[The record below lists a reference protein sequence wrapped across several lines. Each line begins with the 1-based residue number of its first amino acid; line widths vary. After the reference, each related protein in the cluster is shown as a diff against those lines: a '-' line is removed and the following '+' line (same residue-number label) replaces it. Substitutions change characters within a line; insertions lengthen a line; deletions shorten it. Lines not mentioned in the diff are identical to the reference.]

1 MRAPVLAALALLIA
15 VPAMAQDEPT
25 QTITRNVQLTFHL
38 IEADGFQGDDPEI
51 AAVVTELR
59 KLFRFQGYRLL
70 SKSVLHAT
78 ANPGSSVSQQVAD
91 DQGRGYHISADVAS
105 AGGDLALTVELGLM
119 QQSGGYTGLIDAS
132 VRLQDGRTVVL
143 GSARLSG
150 QSGALIL
157 AVTPTIDR

>member
-1 MRAPVLAALALLIA
+1 MKTPLLAVIALLIA
-15 VPAMAQDEPT
+15 MPATAQDQPT
-25 QTITRNVQLTFHL
+25 QRITRNVQLTFHL

-51 AAVVTELR
+51 GAVVTELR

-78 ANPGSSVSQQVAD
+78 ANPASRVSQQVAD
-91 DQGRGYHISADVAS
+91 DQGRAYHISAEVDQ
-105 AGGDLALTVELGLM
+105 AGGDLALSVRLGLM
-119 QQSGGYTGLIDAS
+119 QSGDYAGLIDAS

>member
-1 MRAPVLAALALLIA
+1 
-15 VPAMAQDEPT
+15 MAQDKPT
-25 QTITRNVQLTFHL
+25 QSVTHNVQLTFHL

-59 KLFRFQGYRLL
+59 KVFRFQGYRLL
-70 SKSVLHAT
+70 STSVLHAT
-78 ANPGSSVSQQVAD
+78 ANPGSSVSQKVAD
-91 DQGRGYHISADVAS
+91 DQGRAYSIAADVGAV
-105 AGGDLALTVELGLM
+105 GGDARPRLTATSLALNVRLGLV
-119 QQSGGYTGLIDAS
+119 QQGSSYTGLIDAS